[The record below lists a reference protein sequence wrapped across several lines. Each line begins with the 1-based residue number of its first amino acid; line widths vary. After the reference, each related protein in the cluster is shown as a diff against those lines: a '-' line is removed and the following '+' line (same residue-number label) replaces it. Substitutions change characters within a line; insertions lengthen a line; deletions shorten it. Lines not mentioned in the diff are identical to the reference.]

1 MRYGDRYL
9 PALPMFHVGALTP
22 VMANIYLGITTVILK
37 TFDAKQAWELIRD
50 ENTAN
55 VDVGYLVK
63 SAHAGS
69 QSSMR

>member
-1 MRYGDRYL
+1 
-9 PALPMFHVGALTP
+9 
-22 VMANIYLGITTVILK
+22 MANIYLGITTVILK